1 MMRRAMR
8 ARLGW
13 AVAVALLILV
23 IAVTP
28 LSAFLSGGVFEI
40 WLPGDQFITRTRVVL
55 EDHTGLVRGIAPAY
69 PDQMDDGVSALGRDG
84 RTLFVQWMGGCGD
97 PLTVLTFDRADVGYR
112 IDERTEHHCM
122 FLIGIGHAVTVSLW
136 SPVDAAT
143 LTFVPHD
150 SGS

>member
-1 MMRRAMR
+1 MLRRAMR
-8 ARLGW
+8 ERLAR
-13 AVAVALLILV
+13 AIAVALLILV

-40 WLPGDQFITRTRVVL
+40 WLPGDQFIARTRVVL

-69 PDQMDDGVSALGRDG
+69 PDRIDDGVSALGSDR

-97 PLTVLTFDRADVGYR
+97 PLTVLTFEGADVGYR
-112 IDERTEHHCM
+112 IVERTEHHCI
-122 FLIGIGHAVTVSLW
+122 FDLGIGRAVTVSLW

-143 LTFVPHD
+143 VTFA
-150 SGS
+150 SLR